1 MHTLRRLC
9 VYCGSKAGNLPDYAG
24 AAHALGAR
32 LAEEGVGLVYGGASV
47 GLMGVVADAVLGGG
61 GEALGVLPHG
71 LAAKEVA
78 HPGLTELFLVNSM
91 HERKALMADLADGFV
106 ALPGGLGTLEEVA
119 EALTW
124 AQLGIHHKP
133 CGILNVAGFFDG
145 LVAYLDHAEAEGLL
159 RPEHRALLV
168 VETTPEALLA
178 RFRAYQPP
186 AMPQWISRRET

>member
-9 VYCGSKAGNLPDYAG
+9 VYCGSKAGNLPDYAE

-133 CGILNVAGFFDG
+133 CGLLNVAGFFDG
-145 LVAYLDHAEAEGLL
+145 LVAYLDHAAAEGLL

-168 VETTPEALLA
+168 VAETPEALLD
-178 RFRAYQPP
+178 RFRAYHPP
-186 AMPQWISRRET
+186 EIPQWISRRET